1 MVKKMTKNS
10 KKRNACRIAL
20 IVVLVV
26 ILVLALGGFAVI
38 KSYLGQINR
47 TYDQDISET
56 ISPKEEYFE
65 VDETDE
71 NGDETIDPGSDTE
84 LDDKGDSDA
93 SDEIA
98 FIAPDDVEWDF
109 IERIED
115 DKLINI
121 LLVGQDRREG
131 ESRQRS
137 DTMILCS
144 INPETGET
152 SLVSFL
158 RDLYVQIPGGYSDNR
173 LNATYVFGGFELLD
187 ATLTENFGISIDGNF
202 EADFTGFKTI
212 IDMVGGIDIELT
224 SAEAAYINKRNHTSI
239 VSGLNHLNGAEAL
252 TYARARKIDSD
263 FGRTERQRKVLLA
276 VYEQTK
282 NLSVS
287 ELFSLLYN
295 ALPYLTTDLT
305 DSEILSLAYRLLP
318 LASSISLNSYTVPAN
333 DCYYGASIRGMSVLV
348 PDLPRIRQYLEEYL
362 PLE

>member
-1 MVKKMTKNS
+1 MVKRMRRRHKTINKCQLM
-10 KKRNACRIAL
+10 L
-20 IVVLVV
+20 IIVLII
-26 ILVLALGGFAVI
+26 ILVLVLGYFAI
-38 KSYLGQINR
+38 INCAYNQS
-47 TYDQDISET
+47 TSEK
-56 ISPKEEYFE
+56 ILPPNEYSN

-71 NGDETIDPGSDTE
+71 NRNETMESDSDTDADHTENADANDETASIDS
-84 LDDKGDSDA
+84 
-93 SDEIA
+93 
-98 FIAPDDVEWDF
+98 DDVEWNF

-115 DKLINI
+115 DELINI
-121 LLVGQDRREG
+121 LLVGQDQREG

-144 INPETGET
+144 INPKSGET

-187 ATLTENFGISIDGNF
+187 ATLTENFGVSIDGNF
-202 EADFTGFKTI
+202 EVDFTGFEAI

-224 SAEAAYINKRNHTSI
+224 SAEADYINKRNDTSI
-239 VSGLNHLNGAEAL
+239 VAGLNHLNGAETL

-263 FGRTERQRKVLLA
+263 FGRTERQRKVLMA

-282 NLSVS
+282 NLPAS
-287 ELFSLLYN
+287 ELFDLMNN

-318 LASSISLNSYTVPAN
+318 LASSISISSHTVPAS
-333 DCYYGASIRGMSVLV
+333 DCYYSANIRGMSVLV
-348 PDLPRIRQYLEEYL
+348 PDLPLIRQRLEEYL

>member
-1 MVKKMTKNS
+1 MTKNS

-26 ILVLALGGFAVI
+26 IFVLALGGFAVI
-38 KSYLGQINR
+38 KSYLCQINR

-121 LLVGQDRREG
+121 LLVVQDRQEG

-137 DTMILCS
+137 DTMIMAVLLGSGDAFHLVPRAAALCT
-144 INPETGET
+144 TG
-152 SLVSFL
+152 L
-158 RDLYVQIPGGYSDNR
+158 
-173 LNATYVFGGFELLD
+173 
-187 ATLTENFGISIDGNF
+187 ENFTVQLGLGKWI
-202 EADFTGFKTI
+202 
-212 IDMVGGIDIELT
+212 
-224 SAEAAYINKRNHTSI
+224 TSI
-239 VSGLNHLNGAEAL
+239 
-252 TYARARKIDSD
+252 TMTI
-263 FGRTERQRKVLLA
+263 F
-276 VYEQTK
+276 
-282 NLSVS
+282 
-287 ELFSLLYN
+287 
-295 ALPYLTTDLT
+295 
-305 DSEILSLAYRLLP
+305 
-318 LASSISLNSYTVPAN
+318 
-333 DCYYGASIRGMSVLV
+333 
-348 PDLPRIRQYLEEYL
+348 
-362 PLE
+362 

>member
-1 MVKKMTKNS
+1 M
-10 KKRNACRIAL
+10 
-20 IVVLVV
+20 IVVLAV

-282 NLSVS
+282 NLSVG

-318 LASSISLNSYTVPAN
+318 LASSISIDSYTVPAN